1 MLSNSRASTH
11 VGYNY
16 YVSVYK
22 HIITT
27 PQNEN
32 KLFSHDDTEHSFFYA
47 GKGQC
52 MHQNKNRM
60 SATSMIQKS

>member
-1 MLSNSRASTH
+1 M
-11 VGYNY
+11 
-16 YVSVYK
+16 VY
-22 HIITT
+22 
-27 PQNEN
+27 EN